1 MIQWK
6 IKYRKYKALS
16 QPKACTRC
24 NQLTVKK
31 AYHVL
36 CRDCAIG
43 SKQCA
48 KCMKSA
54 SEVEIIPAEPSEKEK
69 LMMDIE
75 MKQLVAA
82 LPERKRRTFLRFMKG
97 KKKSKRNKEED
108 EDPSEE
114 VPVKTRTRGELMDKI
129 ATLKLSDDLGDD
141 LDLSDDDEDI
151 SFSSDSSDEDI
162 SE

>member
-24 NQLTVKK
+24 NQRTVKK

-82 LPERKRRTFLRFMKG
+82 LPERKRRTFLRFMNG
-97 KKKSKRNKEED
+97 KKKNKRNKEED
-108 EDPSEE
+108 DENPPEE
-114 VPVKTRTRGELMDKI
+114 VPVKMPTRSELMDKI
-129 ATLKLSDDLGDD
+129 ATLKLSDDPRDE
-141 LDLSDDDEDI
+141 LDFSDDDDEDI
-151 SFSSDSSDEDI
+151 SFSSDDEF